1 MIEWYYLSI
10 ISAIFSATAAVLQK
24 KVLFKERALSFATTL
39 ALFNLVLAIPFFFFI
54 DVSSLSLLNLGVL
67 FFKSILGAFA
77 FLFVMLGIKNLELS
91 HALPLL
97 VLTPGLVALFAFFI
111 LGESISALAL
121 LGMVLLLLGTY
132 LLQLGE
138 HARPSEP
145 FRYFIKS
152 KGHKYILFALLLFTI
167 TSLLDKALLKQ
178 FGLPLNAFMGFQH
191 LFYGLVFIVFIMFT
205 SGGFSELKG
214 SFRGSWKWILLIA
227 FVTIGYRYAHLGA
240 VKSASSVAL
249 ALSMKR
255 TAVFF
260 AVVLGG
266 KLFKEHD
273 YKKRILST
281 LIMVIGAILIIMF

>member
-10 ISAIFSATAAVLQK
+10 IAAIFSASAAVLQK
-24 KVLFKERALSFATTL
+24 KVLFKEKALSFATTL
-39 ALFNLVLAIPFFFFI
+39 ALFNLLLAIPFFFFI
-54 DVSSLSLLNLGVL
+54 DFSSLSLLNLGVL
-67 FFKSILGAFA
+67 FFKSILGSFA
-77 FLFVMLGIKNLELS
+77 FLFVMMGIKNLELS

-111 LGESISALAL
+111 LGESISLIAL
-121 LGMVLLLLGTY
+121 LGMFLLLFGTY
-132 LLQLGE
+132 LLQLG
-138 HARPSEP
+138 SGVGVLGP
-145 FRYFIKS
+145 FRSFMKS
-152 KGHKYILFALLLFTI
+152 KGQKYIVYALILFTV

-191 LFYGLVFIVFIMFT
+191 LFYGLIFVLLVML
-205 SGGFSELKG
+205 SGGFSNLKD
-214 SFRGSWKWILLIA
+214 SFKFNWKLILIISFITL
-227 FVTIGYRYAHLGA
+227 GYRYAHLGA

-260 AVVLGG
+260 AIVIGG

-273 YKKRILST
+273 YKKRIISS
-281 LIMVIGAILIIMF
+281 LIMITGAILIIMF